1 MVCFYCMDPLA
12 NTVGF
17 GFSLL
22 HLTIS
27 GSRCICLLVS
37 DLYTMKLPLDES
49 LHRSPEPSPVS
60 RGTVQ
65 SFLGC
70 RRKTCVLLNIYK

>member
-1 MVCFYCMDPLA
+1 MVCFYCMDTLA

-22 HLTIS
+22 RLMIS

-37 DLYTMKLPLDES
+37 DFYTIELPLDES
-49 LHRSPEPSPVS
+49 LH
-60 RGTVQ
+60 
-65 SFLGC
+65 
-70 RRKTCVLLNIYK
+70 